1 MKIIDL
7 QNAIDFLRRIPVG
20 RLDEER
26 LIATVEAL
34 QHEIERRHHD
44 RRKHTG

>member
-1 MKIIDL
+1 MTDEHLI
-7 QNAIDFLRRIPVG
+7 NAVEFLRRMAVG

-34 QHEIERRHHD
+34 LKELERRK
-44 RRKHTG
+44 RVGRK